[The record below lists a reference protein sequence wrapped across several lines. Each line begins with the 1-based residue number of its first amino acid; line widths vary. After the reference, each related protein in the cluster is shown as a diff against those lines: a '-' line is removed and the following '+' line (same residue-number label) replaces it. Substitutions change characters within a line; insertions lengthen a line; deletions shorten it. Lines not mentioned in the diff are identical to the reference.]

1 MKKIYFEENA
11 RIFSVD
17 ETRTNGILCRLP
29 GYLWAVEHSTD
40 TQGIPK
46 EVIDWCENQCEGRWF
61 GWYFFPAPSYHLRQE
76 QWPFESVPV
85 LLFES
90 KEDAFFAQ
98 VIWGVGDRL
107 NSIPEDFS
115 QR

>member
-1 MKKIYFEENA
+1 MKKIFFEENA
-11 RIFSVD
+11 RIFG
-17 ETRTNGILCRLP
+17 TNEAKTNHILCQLP
-29 GYLWAVEHSTD
+29 GYLWTVEYSTD
-40 TQGIPK
+40 KQGIPK
-46 EVIDWCENQCEGRWF
+46 DVIDWCEQQCEDRWF
-61 GWYFFPAPSYHLRQE
+61 GWYFFPAPYNHLQKE
-76 QWPFESVPV
+76 YWPFESVPA

-90 KEDAFFAQ
+90 EEDAFFAQ